1 MLPKEHNTRP
11 ERRCDMKDILTALV
25 IIAAIIYCIAVAVV
39 PVHNF
44 KDCCYC
50 GIPVE
55 VMVDQNH
62 WHDENSIICDDCW
75 RLGRR

>member
-1 MLPKEHNTRP
+1 
-11 ERRCDMKDILTALV
+11 MKDILIGLA
-25 IIAAIIYCIAVAVV
+25 IIAAVIYTIAVVVV

-50 GIPVE
+50 GETVD

-62 WHDENSIICDDCW
+62 WHDEQNIICDDCW
-75 RLGRR
+75 HLGRR

>member
-1 MLPKEHNTRP
+1 
-11 ERRCDMKDILTALV
+11 MKNILIGLA
-25 IIAAIIYCIAVAVV
+25 IIAAVIYAIAVVVV

-50 GIPVE
+50 GEPVE

-62 WHDENSIICDDCW
+62 WHDGNDIICDDCW
-75 RLGRR
+75 KAGRR

>member
-1 MLPKEHNTRP
+1 
-11 ERRCDMKDILTALV
+11 MKDLLTVLV
-25 IIAAIIYCIAVAVV
+25 IVAAIICIAVAVV
-39 PVHNF
+39 PVHDF

-62 WHDENSIICDDCW
+62 WHDEQHIVCDGCW

>member
-1 MLPKEHNTRP
+1 
-11 ERRCDMKDILTALV
+11 MKDLLTALIV
-25 IIAAIIYCIAVAVV
+25 VAAIIYCIAVAVV
-39 PVHNF
+39 PVHDF

-50 GIPVE
+50 GTPVE

-62 WHDENSIICDDCW
+62 WHDESSIICDDCW